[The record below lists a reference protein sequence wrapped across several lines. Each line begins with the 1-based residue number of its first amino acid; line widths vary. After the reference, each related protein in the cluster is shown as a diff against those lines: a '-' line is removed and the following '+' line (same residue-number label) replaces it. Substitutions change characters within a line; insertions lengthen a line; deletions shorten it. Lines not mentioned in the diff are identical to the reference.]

1 LVRNRLI
8 LKLDLMYLLLI
19 FFVSDWFLF
28 SWVIRQI
35 FRVFGLRLLQLVVY
49 LYLFNFSF
57 RFMRVSLVGCFVY
70 IKLGTWISS
79 EVMHVDWG
87 LCSIA

>member
-1 LVRNRLI
+1 VIGSCLAGLFGR
-8 LKLDLMYLLLI
+8 YLGSLG
-19 FFVSDWFLF
+19 SC
-28 SWVIRQI
+28 
-35 FRVFGLRLLQLVVY
+35 LLQLVVY
-49 LYLFNFSF
+49 LYLLISLFVFYE
-57 RFMRVSLVGCFVY
+57 VSLVGCFVY